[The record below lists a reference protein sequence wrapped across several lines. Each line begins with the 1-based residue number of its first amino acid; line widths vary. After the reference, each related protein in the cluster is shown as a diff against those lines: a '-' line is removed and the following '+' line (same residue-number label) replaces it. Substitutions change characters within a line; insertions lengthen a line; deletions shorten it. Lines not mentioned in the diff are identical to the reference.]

1 MAISPELARSLDSLR
16 LSIIHATDRLAAH
29 PASEASVKVNNL
41 ANGEE
46 NWLIFD
52 YLKGKP
58 VIAVFTQHANSEY
71 TKVPVLEL
79 PVRDRILAASYVPDL
94 IRRAEEKARGLPEA
108 VDAISGA
115 IEQALAECQSAPNAS
130 EVPASVGNINCS
142 KGSTN
147 RI

>member
-58 VIAVFTQHANSEY
+58 VIAVFTQYANSEY
-71 TKVPVLEL
+71 TKVPLLEL

-94 IRRAEEKARGLPEA
+94 IRRADEKARGLPEA

-115 IEQALAECQSAPNAS
+115 IEQALAECQSAPALAGTSEAS
-130 EVPASVGNINCS
+130 GDINYS
-142 KGSTN
+142 KCSTN